1 MFKKKI
7 YQSSFINYFSNS
19 TLQEPPKDLDPWL
32 DSFSS
37 WSHAQRLCAI
47 DLLIGRCHPTQVR
60 HMMAVIEPQFQRDF
74 ISLLPKGKKNC
85 KSAQFAPKLSLKL
98 CLKLFLKLSQ
108 KFSRSFPRN
117 CPRNYPR
124 NCLRNCP

>member
-1 MFKKKI
+1 MAKMVKLMFKKKI

-74 ISLLPKGKKNC
+74 ISLLPKGKTKCLFTLCCPHNC
-85 KSAQFAPKLSLKL
+85 PGIVPEIAYVALKL
-98 CLKLFLKLSQ
+98 PEIVPGIKVQLF
-108 KFSRSFPRN
+108 
-117 CPRNYPR
+117 
-124 NCLRNCP
+124 